1 MQSHPG
7 IGQAAHHEL
16 ESMKGYRRKICV
28 QKVPFL
34 PRFVSVLTPWLAMSP
49 IDDFFDSLLRQ
60 KGILDKSPFLD
71 ANSQRGLESS
81 YCHLHDIFKYSRSRQ
96 TQTRHE
102 KARQHLRNI
111 YSIAKPL
118 FVIVGT
124 TNTITDLASLDH
136 DEIFPRLENWWRDN
150 PPSQKFKSRS
160 LELFRELDNKK
171 EREGFTHLQGKRPP
185 LLPPG

>member
-1 MQSHPG
+1 MLE
-7 IGQAAHHEL
+7 QAAHHEL
-16 ESMKGYRRKICV
+16 KSVKGHRRKIPV

-34 PRFVSVLTPWLAMSP
+34 PRFDSVLTPWLAMSP
-49 IDDFFDSLLRQ
+49 TEDFFDSLLRQ
-60 KGILDKSPFLD
+60 KGILDRSPFLD
-71 ANSQRGLESS
+71 ANSQRGLEPS
-81 YCHLHDIFKYSRSRQ
+81 YCHLYDILKYSRSKQ
-96 TQTRHE
+96 TQARHE

-111 YSIAKPL
+111 NSIAKPL

-150 PPSQKFKSRS
+150 PPSQKFESRT

-171 EREGFTHLQGKRPP
+171 ERGGFTHLQGKSCSL
-185 LLPPG
+185 LLPD